1 MPINISI
8 KMVYVNNNIRKRNTV
23 YVVKISYSAVSQVMA
38 EQKVKSVVDI
48 LRTAHAL
55 AEINFMT

>member
-1 MPINISI
+1 
-8 KMVYVNNNIRKRNTV
+8 MVYVNNNIRKRNTV